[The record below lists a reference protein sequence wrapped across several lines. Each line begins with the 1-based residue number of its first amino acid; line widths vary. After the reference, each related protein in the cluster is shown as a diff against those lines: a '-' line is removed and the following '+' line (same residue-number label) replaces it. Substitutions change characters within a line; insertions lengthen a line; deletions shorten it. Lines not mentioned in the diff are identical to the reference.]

1 MYNPVVKIYL
11 KEKQREK
18 YMKKKLINLI
28 SILILTCYIAGCTV
42 SAPKSTETGNSE
54 SAPAETTA
62 TESTEAT
69 TTTEARGHFEFK
81 PVVISTIFRDIMG
94 EDMYEAYCNYVKA
107 IQNGEDSFEVKS
119 EKAYDWMIG
128 QFPAQ
133 LNPVYFEYT
142 ESNYGGAF
150 KNGRATFQY
159 KIPKEELAAKEKDFE
174 KLVTDILN
182 ENLRDDY
189 SDFEKALA
197 LYLYFSNT
205 YTYDYDSYE
214 KMKDDPFMH
223 FSAYRFLTNKTG
235 ICSECSTAYSYLLL
249 QSGVDATIAGGNNY
263 SGEGHGWSYVTINGK
278 YYHIDPT
285 YAMGKP
291 NCLSYFMMTDEQRE
305 NEDGYKKAKT
315 TIACHYKD
323 DHNGDKYDANDSFFA
338 PLWGGTLTSWDH
350 KKKII
355 CYTDMNDK
363 ECTFDYSSVG

>member
-1 MYNPVVKIYL
+1 
-11 KEKQREK
+11 
-18 YMKKKLINLI
+18 MKKKLINLI

-54 SAPAETTA
+54 SAPAESTA

-223 FSAYRFLTNKTG
+223 FSAYRFLTNKT
-235 ICSECSTAYSYLLL
+235 
-249 QSGVDATIAGGNNY
+249 
-263 SGEGHGWSYVTINGK
+263 
-278 YYHIDPT
+278 
-285 YAMGKP
+285 
-291 NCLSYFMMTDEQRE
+291 
-305 NEDGYKKAKT
+305 
-315 TIACHYKD
+315 
-323 DHNGDKYDANDSFFA
+323 
-338 PLWGGTLTSWDH
+338 
-350 KKKII
+350 
-355 CYTDMNDK
+355 
-363 ECTFDYSSVG
+363 